1 MTAAADVRERE
12 SVLCDLASPD
22 EDVRRLAVERAF
34 ALPPEQA
41 IPQLV
46 ERLGDP
52 SWRVRKVAVERLA
65 AGPAPEQA
73 ARALVLALGD
83 GENPGRR
90 NAAVEALVRC
100 GPRAVV
106 ALLAAIAGPDPDV
119 RKLVVDVLAQIG
131 DARAAAPLVQ
141 GLEDPDANVRAAA
154 ADALVAVPGA
164 GVGAALLRSATRAG
178 EDPLVRFA
186 ALRTLAG
193 LEVAVAP
200 DVLGSALSDATLRP
214 AALLLL
220 GRSDDAAGSALLLK
234 ALAERSRPSREAA
247 MRALLSALSRADGER
262 ADRLVAQIR
271 EVVAAN
277 PGWVA
282 THAARLARADL
293 PTRLL
298 LVQFLGLVAA
308 PEAALPILC
317 AARDEAL
324 AEVCLATLEAMG
336 EPAESALAAAFGE
349 QGPEERLSA
358 CALFGTGRSACGAAR
373 LLSALDDPSAPVRAA
388 AARAAGR
395 RRLDA
400 ALPQLVRRLEL
411 AALDDPLEAEEEA
424 LAVCEAL
431 VALAGPE
438 ADPARSERAVALL
451 ASRLPGAP
459 EGVRLAIA
467 CALGAIGRPADSGL
481 VASLLKDPAA
491 SVRRAAVCALARL
504 VPGSVAEPLRLAL
517 ADESAAV
524 RCAAARALG
533 DSRSDAVLSDLAALA
548 EDDDALVR
556 AAAVRALGLR
566 FAASPDASLRERV
579 QVLLD
584 EVWLDEVPVA
594 LAAAEALREVG
605 GAAAARGAAL
615 LAREEPELLREGIR
629 CAGSAPALAR
639 PEALLALVS
648 HPDWSVRAEAIGTLA
663 ARRVAR
669 AVPSILRRLEVEQDG
684 YVRQVILQALERLEG

>member
-1 MTAAADVRERE
+1 MTAAVDARERE

-46 ERLGDP
+46 QRLGDP
-52 SWRVRKVAVERLA
+52 SWRVRKVAVERLV

-90 NAAVEALVRC
+90 NAAVQALVRC

-119 RKLVVDVLAQIG
+119 RKLVVDALAQIG
-131 DARAAAPLVQ
+131 DARAAAPLVE
-141 GLEDPDANVRAAA
+141 GLEDPDANVRAAV
-154 ADALVAVPGA
+154 ADALAALPGA
-164 GVGAALLRSATRAG
+164 GAGEALLRSATRAD

-186 ALRTLAG
+186 ALRALAG
-193 LEVAVAP
+193 LEVMVAP
-200 DVLGSALSDATLRP
+200 DALGSALADATLRP

-220 GRSDDAAGSALLLK
+220 GRSDDPAGSALLLK
-234 ALAERSRPSREAA
+234 ALAERSRASREAA

-262 ADRLVAQIR
+262 AEGLVAQIR
-271 EVVAAN
+271 EVAAAN
-277 PGWVA
+277 PGWVD
-282 THAARLARADL
+282 TNAARLARADL

-336 EPAESALAAAFGE
+336 ESALGAIDAAFGE
-349 QGPEERLSA
+349 LDPEERLAA
-358 CALFGTGRSACGAAR
+358 CAVFGAGESACGAAR
-373 LLSALDDPSAPVRAA
+373 LLGALEDPAAPVRAA
-388 AARAAGR
+388 AARAVAR
-395 RRLDA
+395 RRLAA
-400 ALPQLVRRLEL
+400 ALPHLVRRLEL
-411 AALDDPLEAEEEA
+411 AAQDDPLEAEEEA
-424 LAVCEAL
+424 LALCEAL
-431 VALAGPE
+431 AALAGPE
-438 ADPARSERAVALL
+438 ADPAHGKRAVELL
-451 ASRLPGAP
+451 ASRLPGAS

-467 CALGAIGRPADSGL
+467 CVLGAIGRPADAGL

-491 SVRRAAVCALARL
+491 PVRRAAVQAFARL
-504 VPGSVAEPLRLAL
+504 DPGGAAEPLRLAL

-548 EDDDALVR
+548 EDGDALVR
-556 AAAVRALGLR
+556 AAAVRAIGLR
-566 FAASPDASLRERV
+566 FAGSPDAALRERARA
-579 QVLLD
+579 LLD
-584 EVWLDEVPVA
+584 EVLQDEVPVA
-594 LAAAEALREVG
+594 LAAGEALREVG
-605 GAAAARGAAL
+605 GEAAARGAAL

-629 CAGSAPALAR
+629 CAGSAPVLAR
-639 PEALLALVS
+639 LEQLLALVS

-669 AVPSILRRLEVEQDG
+669 AVPPILRRLEVEQDG
-684 YVRQVILQALERLEG
+684 YVREVILQALERLED